1 MTIRKYQGKTE
12 EEATQKAKEDLGSA
26 AVIMNVREVR
36 PKGLFHAFKRSTF
49 EVTAALEERESY
61 VDAGAAFKNMQRM
74 HETINVTAD
83 EPIEI
88 PPAQKEEPMDQAR
101 AEQSAIE
108 FLRKNASL
116 LKKEEPV
123 QTERLE
129 EKLEN
134 LQNILEKQLTS
145 NENHSTEKREFTK
158 QDSRKNE
165 NLAFIKVLYETL
177 IDNEVNEKYVNQI
190 MDELE
195 KVNWNGNSVDYILS
209 NVYQKMILKF
219 GQPHGIEFKGKKPK
233 IIFFVGPTG
242 VGKTTT
248 LAKVASKL
256 KVEQGRNVAFLTADT
271 YRIAA
276 AEQLRTYA
284 NILDT
289 PLNIIYSGEELNQ
302 AIESLEEY
310 DAILVDTAGFSHKS
324 KNQKEDVKQLIE
336 SVDSHYDSEVYLV
349 LSATTKYKDLMDI
362 SDVYKEIADYKIIFT
377 KLDETTTYGNV
388 LNIKL
393 YSGAEVSY
401 ITDGQ
406 NVPDDIEVF
415 NSQKIVKRLLGGR

>member
-1 MTIRKYQGKTE
+1 MTIKKFQGKTK
-12 EEATQKAKEDLGSA
+12 EEAITKAKAELGEG
-26 AVIMNVREVR
+26 VVVMNVKEIKPHGMFQSFR
-36 PKGLFHAFKRSTF
+36 KSTF
-49 EVTAALEERESY
+49 EVTAAMEEKENRIDS
-61 VDAGAAFKNMQRM
+61 GMAFKNLQKM

-83 EPIEI
+83 EPIQI
-88 PPAQKEEPMDQAR
+88 SSITNHDVDQSQ

-108 FLRKNASL
+108 FLKRNANL
-116 LKKEEPV
+116 LKKEDP
-123 QTERLE
+123 QQRERIE

-134 LQNILEKQLTS
+134 LQSILEKQLAAEKKS
-145 NENHSTEKREFTK
+145 PAEEKEFMKTESKK
-158 QDSRKNE
+158 SE

-219 GQPHGIEFKGKKPK
+219 GQSHGIDLSGKKPK

-248 LAKVASKL
+248 IAKIASKL
-256 KVEQGRNVAFLTADT
+256 KVEQGRKVAFLTADT

-289 PLNIIYSGEELNQ
+289 PLNIIYSVEELNQ
-302 AIESLEEY
+302 AIEKLEDY

-324 KNQKEDVKQLIE
+324 QNQKEDMKKLIQ
-336 SVDSHYDSEVYLV
+336 SVDIRYDSEVYLV
-349 LSATTKYKDLMDI
+349 LSATTKYKDLIEITDVYREI
-362 SDVYKEIADYKIIFT
+362 SDYRIIFT
-377 KLDETTTYGNV
+377 KLDETTTYGNI

-393 YSGAEVSY
+393 YSKAEVSY
-401 ITDGQ
+401 ITNGQ
-406 NVPDDIEVF
+406 NVPDDIELF
-415 NSQKIVKRLLGGR
+415 NSQKMVKRLLGGR